1 MKKYILFLF
10 LVLASMIHS
19 FGNGLDGIKADSAGA
34 DKLSAHTVSP
44 LTEQSGK
51 AILHAD
57 ASLIRQFETLQ
68 NDMLFGRSETTQAF
82 DEPKPLT
89 LEQQYHATRAEA
101 LMQKVKLENRFV
113 KYLDATSLIDLPIG
127 LVSEGTSNDYAIL
140 IDSLVIT
147 PEYAYLTVYMCIPIP
162 QSDKKLVFRGD
173 NIRLSKNAGITGD
186 ARIFLVNDSAF
197 ELFGKETQMIIRGGA
212 ANTSAIWDC
221 NGFKQAN
228 IVADINF
235 SRNWLVPVE
244 GNGNVTG
251 HFETTISNWSNLV
264 VGVNFQPFS
273 LPSLKG
279 VEFHTTNIVFDFS
292 DLYTPENIQFPAN
305 YTSPQFIGN
314 DKKLWRGFYMED
326 LKVLLPAEFK
336 KKGETNRITFNG
348 QHLLIDNS
356 GFSGSVGVSN
366 LFLLE
371 QGDMNGWDYSLD
383 SLGLSFLS
391 NNLIGAGFKG
401 NIVLPVGDKDKPFK
415 YKAIINPGTSYV
427 FNVQSL
433 DVLNFD
439 IWKAKVVLEKGSYL
453 DVQVSNGKF
462 KPKAVLSGSMDVK
475 MQADGMSLLDI
486 KFEELVIMTEAP
498 YLDAKA
504 FSFGS
509 EKLEHTLKD
518 FPVSISRIGFKKN
531 GDDKA
536 VISFNIGVHLTG
548 QDDGAFKGDATFDI
562 KASMSPVVKRWKYDG
577 IAISEVGIDV
587 DGGSFHLTGRIK
599 IFEDDAIYGKGYN
612 GTVEMTFEPGF
623 VLNGTVIFGKVADY
637 RYWYADAFVGLPTGI
652 PFCGFLA
659 FYGFGGGMYHNMEQV
674 GFSTDEKMGPGKS
687 LSGVIYKPNNE
698 VRYGFKATVQI
709 GLTSSKETFNGDVT
723 VEMSF
728 NKGGGLRRISLLG
741 NGYVLLDQQLGDMKE
756 MATQVESMSQHKD
769 SYGKAEPGDIHA
781 TSGLRPP
788 GKEAM
793 ISGHLFQYYDFEN
806 DVLHGEMEMYVDV
819 YGVFKGIGPDGL
831 AGWSVVHY
839 SREEWFIYIGTP
851 DRRVGLSV
859 LGMMQMDGYFMVGTE
874 IPGSPPPPA
883 QVSRIL
889 GGVDLDYMR
898 DANALGTGKGIA
910 FGSSFTF
917 DTGDQKAL
925 MFYGR
930 FSMGV
935 GFDVML
941 KKYGNDVRCK
951 GSTKKLGINGWYANG
966 QSYAYVEGKIGIKV
980 KLFLKTKKVEIL
992 RIGAAVVLQ
1001 AKLPNPVWMKGTVGG
1016 YFSVLGGLVKGHCKF
1031 ELEIGDKCEV
1041 VDGSVLEGLS
1051 VIADLTPM
1059 HAGHDVDV
1067 FTTPQ
1072 AVFNFQIDKE
1082 FEMVDVDDIRK
1093 TYRIKLDKF
1102 EVKDGAQICQA
1113 NLKWNNDRTVAL
1125 YDNLEVLPPKKEL
1138 VAEVKVTFEEY
1149 KGGKWEKVKLN
1160 GQEVTEVMN
1169 ATFTTGEAPDYIPQS
1184 NVAYSYPLL
1193 NQLNFYPNEYPQGYM
1208 KLKRGQAY
1216 LFNLPDV
1223 WVQKGR
1229 FIPTTGQPVLFDFN
1243 YSNALLTYNIPTKL
1257 ANDQVYTLQFVSTPK
1272 EGSGGAVDR
1281 NVTTVSRDVKVD
1293 GVSTGTEVAS
1303 RKAEGNIVTL
1313 QEQVLYKSFLRTS
1326 KFNTFNE
1333 KIDRMTIS
1341 PGWTKP
1347 DDRGQAIH
1355 ILGTNISAKEYF
1367 DEAELKGINENKA
1380 LVSIVANLDDNK
1392 YYNNMVYPL
1401 VYEDYTSLTI
1411 PAARLESRD
1420 MSLGIPPIKAM
1431 YIRQYPAS
1439 DGLVSDQDFATA
1451 AQSSTV
1457 QSANFNYELIYYMK
1471 SDYYDLQS
1479 QTARY
1484 YTYKGGVLT
1493 DRRRRIL
1500 ETVFPV
1506 IIQGNYQ
1513 VDITYT
1519 LPGIDKVTTKRIYTI
1534 YNPFK

>member
-1 MKKYILFLF
+1 MKKSILFLF

-19 FGNGLDGIKADSAGA
+19 FGHGWDGIKTDSAGA
-34 DKLSAHTVSP
+34 GKLAVSTVSAM
-44 LTEQSGK
+44 TEQSGK

-57 ASLIRQFETLQ
+57 ASLIRQFKTLQ
-68 NDMLFGRSETTQAF
+68 NDRLFERSEAVQAF

-89 LEQQYHATRAEA
+89 LEQQYHAARAEA

-162 QSDKKLVFRGD
+162 QSEKKLVFRGD

-186 ARIFLVNDSAF
+186 ARIFLVNDIDF
-197 ELFGKETQMIIRGGA
+197 ELFGKETQMHIRGGA
-212 ANTSAIWDC
+212 DKTSATWDC
-221 NGFKQAN
+221 NGFKEAR
-228 IVADINF
+228 IVADVEF
-235 SRNWLVPVE
+235 SRNWLLPLE
-244 GNGNVTG
+244 GQGNVNS
-251 HFETTISNWSNLV
+251 HFETTINNWNNLV
-264 VGVNFQPFS
+264 VTVNLQPFS
-273 LPSLKG
+273 LPSLKD
-279 VEFHTTNIVFDFS
+279 VEFHTANVVFDFS
-292 DLYTPENIQFPAN
+292 DFYTPEIIKFPDG
-305 YTSPQFIGN
+305 YQSQQFING

-326 LKVLLPAEFK
+326 LKVILPPEFK
-336 KKGETNRITFNG
+336 KKGQKDRIAFNG
-348 QHLLIDNS
+348 QNLLIDNQ
-356 GFSGSVGVSN
+356 GFSGSVGVQN
-366 LFLLE
+366 LFVLE

-383 SLGLSFLS
+383 SLGLTFVANKLK
-391 NNLIGAGFKG
+391 GAGFKG
-401 NIVLPVGDKDKPFK
+401 NIVLPIGDKDKPFK

-439 IWKAKVVLEKGSYL
+439 IWKAKVVLQKGSYL
-453 DVQVSNGKF
+453 DVQVNNGKF
-462 KPKAVLSGSMDVK
+462 KPKAVLTGSMDIES
-475 MQADGMSLLDI
+475 QQEGMSLFDI
-486 KFEELVIMTEAP
+486 KFEELVIMTDAP

-518 FPVSISRIGFKKN
+518 FPVSISRVGFKKN

-562 KASMSPVVKRWKYDG
+562 KAVLTPVVKKWKYDG
-577 IAISEVGIDV
+577 IAISEIGIDV
-587 DGGSFHLTGRIK
+587 DGGSYHLKGRIK
-599 IFEDDAIYGKGYN
+599 IFEDDVIYGKGYN

-623 VLNGTVIFGKVADY
+623 MLNGTVIFGKVKSY
-637 RYWYADAFVGLPTGI
+637 RYWYADAFVGLPNGI

-674 GFSTDEKMGPGKS
+674 GFSTDQTLSPGKS
-687 LSGVIYKPNNE
+687 LSGVIYKPNDNI
-698 VRYGFKATVQI
+698 RYGFKATVQI

-723 VEMSF
+723 FEMSF
-728 NKGGGLRRISLLG
+728 NKGGGLSRISLLG
-741 NGYVLLDQQLGDMKE
+741 NGYVLLDQQLGDLKE
-756 MATQVESMSQHKD
+756 MGSQVEKMSQYKSD
-769 SYGKAEPGDIHA
+769 YGKAEPGDIHA

-819 YGVFKGIGPDGL
+819 YGIFKGIGPDGL

-859 LGMMQMDGYFMVGTE
+859 LGMMKMDGYFMVGTE
-874 IPGSPPPPA
+874 IPGSPPPPG
-883 QVSRIL
+883 QVSSIL
-889 GGVDLDYMR
+889 SGEDLDYMR
-898 DANALGTGKGIA
+898 DENALGTGKGIA
-910 FGSSFTF
+910 FGSSFSF
-917 DTGDQKAL
+917 DTGEQKAL

-941 KKYGNDVRCK
+941 KKYGDDVHCK

-966 QSYAYVEGKIGIKV
+966 QSYAYVEGRIGIKV
-980 KLFLKTKKVEIL
+980 KLFFKTKKVEIL
-992 RIGAAVVLQ
+992 SISAAVILQ

-1016 YFSVLGGLVKGHCKF
+1016 HFSVLGGLVKGNCKF
-1031 ELEIGDKCEV
+1031 SLEIGDKCQV

-1059 HAGHDVDV
+1059 QAGRDVDV

-1082 FEMVDVDDIRK
+1082 FDMIDVDDIRK
-1093 TYRIKLDKF
+1093 VYRIKLDKF
-1102 EVKDGAQICQA
+1102 EVKDGSQLCQA
-1113 NLKWNNDRTVAL
+1113 NLKWNSDKTVVL
-1125 YDNLEVLPPKKEL
+1125 FDNLDVLPPKKEL
-1138 VAEVKVTFEEY
+1138 VAEVKITFEEY
-1149 KGGKWEKVKLN
+1149 SNGKWQKVRLN
-1160 GQEVTEVMN
+1160 GEDVTEIMKT
-1169 ATFTTGEAPDYIPQS
+1169 TFTTGEAPDYIPKS
-1184 NVAYSYPLL
+1184 NVAYSYPLI
-1193 NQLNFYPNEYPQGYM
+1193 NQLNFYPKEYQQGYM
-1208 KLKRGQAY
+1208 KLKKGQAY

-1223 WVQKGR
+1223 WIQQGKFV
-1229 FIPTTGQPVLFDFN
+1229 TASGQSTSFDFN
-1243 YSNALLTYNIPTKL
+1243 YSNATLTYTIPANL
-1257 ANDQVYTLQFVSTPK
+1257 ANDQVYTLQFVSVPK
-1272 EGSGGAVDR
+1272 ETGGSVDR
-1281 NVTTVSRDVKVD
+1281 NVTTVSNEVKVE
-1293 GVSTGTEVAS
+1293 GVSTGTTITS
-1303 RKAEGNIVTL
+1303 RKAEANLVTL
-1313 QEQVLYKSFLRTS
+1313 QEQVIYQAFLRTS
-1326 KFNTFNE
+1326 KYNTFNE

-1367 DEAELKGINENKA
+1367 EEAELNGTNDNKP

-1392 YYNNMVYPL
+1392 YYNSLVYPL
-1401 VYEDYTSLTI
+1401 VYEDYTSLTV
-1411 PAARLESRD
+1411 PAAKLDSRD
-1420 MSLGIPPIKAM
+1420 MSLGIPPVKAT
-1431 YIRQYPAS
+1431 YIRQYPS
-1439 DGLVSDQDFATA
+1439 QGLVSDEDFATA
-1451 AQSSTV
+1451 ARSGFV
-1457 QSANFNYELIYYMK
+1457 RSANFNYELLYYMK
-1471 SDYYDLQS
+1471 ADYYDLQS
-1479 QTARY
+1479 KTARY
-1484 YTYKGGVLT
+1484 YTYQHGVLT
-1493 DRRRRIL
+1493 ERRRRIL
-1500 ETVFPV
+1500 ETLFPV

-1519 LPGIDKVTTKRIYTI
+1519 LPGIDKVTTRRAYTI

>member
-1 MKKYILFLF
+1 MKKYLFFLAVLFTVCTSSYADGRAGLYPDTGRVDVAEQLSPLETGAAISSAERLRQFDAFNEEFLF
-10 LVLASMIHS
+10 GPQQVYS
-19 FGNGLDGIKADSAGA
+19 
-34 DKLSAHTVSP
+34 V
-44 LTEQSGK
+44 
-51 AILHAD
+51 
-57 ASLIRQFETLQ
+57 
-68 NDMLFGRSETTQAF
+68 F

-89 LEQQYHATRAEA
+89 ADQIYHNKRAEE
-101 LMQKVKLENRFV
+101 LMEKVKAENRFV
-113 KYLDATSLIDLPIG
+113 KYLDASSLIDLPIG
-127 LVSEGTSNDYAIL
+127 LVSEGSKEDYAIL

-147 PEYAYLTVYMCIPIP
+147 PTYAYITVYMCIPIP
-162 QSDKKLVFRGD
+162 QSDKKLVLRGD
-173 NIRLSKNAGITGD
+173 HIRLSKNAGITGD
-186 ARIFLVNDSAF
+186 ARIFLVNDIAF
-197 ELFGKETQMIIRGGA
+197 ELFGKESQMIIRGGTDK
-212 ANTSAIWDC
+212 TSAIWDC

-228 IVADINF
+228 LVADINF
-235 SRNWLVPVE
+235 SRNWFVPVE

-251 HFETTISNWSNLV
+251 HFETTISDWSNLV

-292 DLYTPENIQFPAN
+292 DLYTPESIQFPHN

-326 LKVLLPAEFK
+326 LKVVLPAEFK
-336 KKGETNRITFNG
+336 KKGETNRIAFNG
-348 QHLLIDNS
+348 QHVLIDNS

-383 SLGLSFLS
+383 SLSLSFLS
-391 NNLIGAGFKG
+391 NSLTGAGFKG

-439 IWKAKVVLEKGSYL
+439 LWKAKVVLEKGSYL

-475 MQADGMSLLDI
+475 MQADGMSLFDI
-486 KFEELVIMTEAP
+486 KFEELLVMTEPP

-562 KASMSPVVKRWKYDG
+562 KAVMSPLVKRWKYDG

-637 RYWYADAFVGLPTGI
+637 RYWYADAFVGLPNGI

-674 GFSTDEKMGPGKS
+674 GFSRDEKMSPGKS
-687 LSGVIYKPNNE
+687 LSGVIYKPNKE

-756 MATQVESMSQHKD
+756 MATQVEEMSQHKD
-769 SYGKAEPGDIHA
+769 SYGNAEPGDIHA

-806 DVLHGEMEMYVDV
+806 DVLHGEMEMYVNV
-819 YGVFKGIGPDGL
+819 YNVLKGIGPDGL

-859 LGMMQMDGYFMVGTE
+859 LGMMTMDGYFMTGDQ

-889 GGVDLDYMR
+889 GNVDLDYMR
-898 DANALGTGKGIA
+898 DENALGTGKGLA
-910 FGSSFTF
+910 FGGSFIF
-917 DTGDQKAL
+917 DTGDQKFL

-930 FSMGV
+930 FSMGA

-941 KKYGNDVRCK
+941 KKYGNDVHCK
-951 GSTKKLGINGWYANG
+951 GSTSKLGINGWYANG
-966 QSYAYVEGKIGIKV
+966 QTYAFVEGKIGIKV

-992 RIGAAVVLQ
+992 RVGAAVVLQ

-1031 ELEIGDKCEV
+1031 ELEIGDKCQV

-1059 HAGHDVDV
+1059 QGGTDIDV
-1067 FTTPQ
+1067 FTSPQ
-1072 AVFNFQIDKE
+1072 AVFNFEIDKE

-1093 TYRIKLDKF
+1093 TFRIRLDKF
-1102 EVKDGAQICQA
+1102 VVKNGTEICQA
-1113 NLKWNNDRTVAL
+1113 NLKWNNDKTVVV

-1138 VAEVKVTFEEY
+1138 IAEVKIVFEE
-1149 KGGKWEKVKLN
+1149 KINGSWQTVKLS
-1160 GQEVTEVMN
+1160 GEAVSEAM
-1169 ATFTTGEAPDYIPQS
+1169 AASFSTGEAPDHIPRN
-1184 NVAYSYPLL
+1184 NVAYSYPVA
-1193 NQLNFYPNEYPQGYM
+1193 NQLNFYPNESQQGYL
-1208 KLKRGQAY
+1208 KLKKGQAY

-1229 FIPTTGQPVLFDFN
+1229 FVSSSGQSIWFDFN
-1243 YSNALLTYNIPTKL
+1243 YSAAQLNFSLPEKLTNEQVFSFQIVSIPKDGH
-1257 ANDQVYTLQFVSTPK
+1257 A
-1272 EGSGGAVDR
+1272 GAVDR
-1281 NVTTVSRDVKVD
+1281 NVTSVAKDVKVD
-1293 GVSTGTEVAS
+1293 GVSTGTQITS
-1303 RKAEGNIVTL
+1303 RKAEGNILTL
-1313 QEQVLYKSFLRTS
+1313 QEQVIYSSYVRTS
-1326 KFNTFNE
+1326 KYNTFNE
-1333 KIDRMTIS
+1333 KLDHMNIS
-1341 PGWTKP
+1341 SGWIKP
-1347 DDRGQAIH
+1347 DSRGQGIH
-1355 ILGTNISAKEYF
+1355 ILGTNITAKEYF
-1367 DEAELKGINENKA
+1367 EQAELSASEGSKA
-1380 LVSIVANLDDNK
+1380 LISIVANLSDNR
-1392 YYNNMVYPL
+1392 YYNNLVYPL
-1401 VYEDYTSLTI
+1401 VYEDYPSLTV
-1411 PAARLESRD
+1411 PAARLEARD
-1420 MSLGIPPIKAM
+1420 LSLGIPPVRAT
-1431 YIRQYPAS
+1431 YITQFPDLGRLAS
-1439 DGLVSDQDFATA
+1439 EIDWSIGAPSNNTLSA
-1451 AQSSTV
+1451 A
-1457 QSANFNYELIYYMK
+1457 FMYELPYYMK
-1471 SDYYDLQS
+1471 ADYYDLQS
-1479 QTARY
+1479 KTAKY
-1484 YTYKGGVLT
+1484 FTYQNPVLT
-1493 DRRRRIL
+1493 ERRRKIL
-1500 ETVFPV
+1500 ETTFPV
-1506 IIQGNYQ
+1506 VTQGNYQ
-1513 VDITYT
+1513 VDIAYT
-1519 LPGIDKVTTKRIYTI
+1519 LPGIDKVTTRRSYTI